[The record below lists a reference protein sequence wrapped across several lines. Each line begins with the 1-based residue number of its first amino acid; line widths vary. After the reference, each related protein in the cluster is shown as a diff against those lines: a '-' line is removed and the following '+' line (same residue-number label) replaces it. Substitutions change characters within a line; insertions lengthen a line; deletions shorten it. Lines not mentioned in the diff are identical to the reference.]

1 MKLFRR
7 INAIL
12 TANFNDLVDRIEDPP
27 TMLRQAIREM
37 EETIHAALE
46 NAAEVVASEKL
57 LARQIAAQEAHAA
70 TTQKQAEA
78 AVSRGDED
86 TARAAL
92 VRRKE
97 HETLRRVLADQ
108 YDETHAA
115 AERLK
120 RQIAAMQI
128 QLGEARRKFS
138 ALSARQ
144 SAAEARTRLAA
155 RFSDQSSGSEAFSL
169 FDRMTSRIEAAE
181 ARADA
186 LGEMSG
192 FQSECE
198 HLAPQD
204 ADIDAELT
212 ALRESVA
219 GTS

>member
-12 TANFNDLVDRIEDPP
+12 TANFNDLVDRFEDPP

-57 LARQIAAQEAHAA
+57 LARQITAQEAQAA
-70 TTQKQAEA
+70 TSQKQAEA
-78 AVSRGDED
+78 ALSRSNED
-86 TARAAL
+86 AARAAL
-92 VRRKE
+92 VRKKE
-97 HETLRRVLADQ
+97 HETLCRALTDQ
-108 YDETHAA
+108 HDETHAA

-144 SAAEARTRLAA
+144 SAAEARTRLAT
-155 RFSDQSSGSEAFSL
+155 RFSNQSTGSEAFSL
-169 FDRMTSRIEAAE
+169 FDRMTSRIEVAE

-186 LGEMSG
+186 LGEISG

-198 HLAPQD
+198 VDAPQD